1 MTLQLKILHFETS
14 RTMFIVVVIVML
26 GSKSLD
32 RIPILKNVDMS
43 HVHILINSCT
53 FVCLFVC
60 LFIVPLENFT
70 LIRRRH
76 RYRRRAAH
84 FDLCSTLTTIDQW
97 GFFSGPHLLWHGESV
112 FTVISEDPWHKLIAE
127 RLAVVLSLPVFTFAS
142 GIRTSNLPLTHCAN
156 AVVIAVRVA
165 YIKCIQKLWILLHH

>member
-60 LFIVPLENFT
+60 LLVYRPTREFYTHKETSPLP
-70 LIRRRH
+70 
-76 RYRRRAAH
+76 AKG
-84 FDLCSTLTTIDQW
+84 C
-97 GFFSGPHLLWHGESV
+97 
-112 FTVISEDPWHKLIAE
+112 
-127 RLAVVLSLPVFTFAS
+127 TF
-142 GIRTSNLPLTHCAN
+142 
-156 AVVIAVRVA
+156 
-165 YIKCIQKLWILLHH
+165 